1 MEFLSDWIKTFF
13 TAMIPIGELR
23 ASIPVALLSFKM
35 GIIETYIISVIGNLV
50 PVVIILWVME
60 PVSRFLMKRFNWAN
74 RFFSWLFNRTRK
86 RHSAKF
92 EKYQGFALIS
102 FVGIPLP
109 ITGGWTGAL
118 IAYVFGIS
126 QKKDLMLITNGV
138 LCAGIIVTVITKT
151 VGYVKFIMSD
161 TVIFESMLGT
171 VKSVIYRL

>member
-60 PVSRFLMKRFNWAN
+60 PVSRFLMKKFNWAN

-118 IAYVFGIS
+118 IAYVFGIPPKRAFW
-126 QKKDLMLITNGV
+126 QITIGV
-138 LCAGIIVTVITKT
+138 LIAGIIVTVITKT

>member
-13 TAMIPIGELR
+13 TAMVPIGELR
-23 ASIPVALLSFKM
+23 ASIPIALLSFKM

-118 IAYVFGIS
+118 IAYVFGIPPKRALW
-126 QKKDLMLITNGV
+126 QITIGV
-138 LCAGIIVTVITKT
+138 LIAGIIVTVITKT